1 MKSKLFLFVTAGLL
15 VFGLMRADAHH
26 SVLGTY
32 DANKE
37 DKLEGEMVLM
47 LYRNPHAFVQ
57 IDVPDENGQMQR
69 WAVEW
74 GGTARLSRQG
84 VTRDTFKPGDKVII
98 IGNPS
103 RTPGER
109 RVKMNTLHRPSDG
122 FAWGFRPDE
131 VVD

>member
-1 MKSKLFLFVTAGLL
+1 MKSRLFLFVSAGLL
-15 VFGLMRADAHH
+15 VFGLTRVDAHH

-32 DANKE
+32 DADLE
-37 DKLEGEMVLM
+37 VTLEGEMVLM

-57 IDVPDENGQMQR
+57 VNVPDEEGQMQR
-69 WAVEW
+69 WAIEW
-74 GGTARLSRQG
+74 GGAARLSTQG

-98 IGNPS
+98 TGNPS

-122 FAWGFRPDE
+122 FAWGFRPGE